1 MVGNSRCSELTNIG
15 NKMNYKESKLRT
27 ETIKSYFEVLKQ
39 DSRNIKVPN
48 LIGLGSPRCGT
59 STLYKLLSDRDDCYC
74 SPVKEANFWG
84 IKQEGYN
91 RDGWTVEEYKRLFL
105 GGETFKYNADITPVY
120 LHCIDSLEEI
130 RKNTNDV
137 KVIINIRN
145 PIDRLFSQFK
155 HFSEIGRSRMR
166 HDFNNDEFELFLTE
180 GIKKFK
186 ENKVKIRDWSCPGKA
201 ITQSLY
207 NDYILK
213 CEELFGQENVLVL
226 LYEDLKVSQDIWQQT
241 LNDFLGD
248 ELSGLE
254 SQTSIFH
261 ANKSKVMEMNLEQ
274 ETLSELFDIFDK
286 DIEPLSKTIG
296 RDLASIWK
304 II

>member
-1 MVGNSRCSELTNIG
+1 M
-15 NKMNYKESKLRT
+15 
-27 ETIKSYFEVLKQ
+27 
-39 DSRNIKVPN
+39 
-48 LIGLGSPRCGT
+48 
-59 STLYKLLSDRDDCYC
+59 
-74 SPVKEANFWG
+74 
-84 IKQEGYN
+84 
-91 RDGWTVEEYKRLFL
+91 
-105 GGETFKYNADITPVY
+105 
-120 LHCIDSLEEI
+120 
-130 RKNTNDV
+130 
-137 KVIINIRN
+137 
-145 PIDRLFSQFK
+145 
-155 HFSEIGRSRMR
+155 
-166 HDFNNDEFELFLTE
+166 
-180 GIKKFK
+180 
-186 ENKVKIRDWSCPGKA
+186 
-201 ITQSLY
+201 
-207 NDYILK
+207 K